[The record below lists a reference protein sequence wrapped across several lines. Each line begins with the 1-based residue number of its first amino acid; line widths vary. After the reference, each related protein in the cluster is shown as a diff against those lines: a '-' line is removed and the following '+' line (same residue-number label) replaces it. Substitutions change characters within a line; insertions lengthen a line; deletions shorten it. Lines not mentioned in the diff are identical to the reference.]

1 VFGLTEQPV
10 RGWDSVVVGS
20 IAVGVVAGVLFI
32 LQERRSPAPMMP
44 LELFSHR
51 NFTIGNLATLTT
63 YMGLGAM
70 TFLLPLFLQQVSGY
84 TPVQAG
90 LALLP
95 ITAAMFFLSRRFGGL
110 ADRIGPRVLM
120 GFGPLVAAGGVLLLL
135 LVNSR
140 ADYVTEVLPGL
151 LVFGLGLS
159 MTVAPL
165 TSTVLGAVDRH
176 RAGVASGVNNAL
188 ARVAG
193 LLAVAVIGAVASASF
208 TSRLDERLPQRAL
221 PAPARAAVAEAKKR
235 PLGGASVSGVAPG
248 ERRVLV
254 RAFTDA
260 SEQAFRVGILVSA
273 FLTGLGG
280 AISLAGIRNPRRS
293 VPCADCPGGAF
304 VGASQ
309 DLARVSRSG
318 APPEPAR
325 A

>member
-1 VFGLTEQPV
+1 M
-10 RGWDSVVVGS
+10 
-20 IAVGVVAGVLFI
+20 VL
-32 LQERRSPAPMMP
+32 
-44 LELFSHR
+44 
-51 NFTIGNLATLTT
+51 
-63 YMGLGAM
+63 
-70 TFLLPLFLQQVSGY
+70 
-84 TPVQAG
+84 
-90 LALLP
+90 
-95 ITAAMFFLSRRFGGL
+95 LSRRFGGI

-135 LVNSR
+135 MVDAS
-140 ADYVTEVLPGL
+140 ADYLSQVLPGL
-151 LVFGLGLS
+151 VVFGLGLS

-208 TSRLDERLPQRAL
+208 ISRLDARLPQREL
-221 PAPARAAVAEAKKR
+221 PPPARAAVAEAKKR
-235 PLGGASVSGVAPG
+235 PLGGATVRGVPAG

-260 SEQAFRVGILVSA
+260 SERAFDVGILVSA
-273 FLTGLGG
+273 FLVGLGG
-280 AISLAGIRNPRRS
+280 AISLAGIRNPRRV
-293 VPCADCPGGAF
+293 VPCEECPGGAL

-309 DLARVSRSG
+309 DLARVSPSE
-318 APPEPAR
+318 APREPAR